1 MILGFRSK
9 IKGVGVYKGELMVYF
24 DIKFPLLSKLISQPK
39 SLLISVTFEHLR
51 RSTLLNS

>member
-24 DIKFPLLSKLISQPK
+24 DIKFPLLSKLNEQEIS
-39 SLLISVTFEHLR
+39 LR
-51 RSTLLNS
+51 I